1 MDIIDEWLIIQEVI
15 LLTKAWQSL
24 MKPVTL
30 MMILMKH
37 LKDSFCCETL
47 EVNIEGLNLNKKAN
61 EDNTEH
67 LNILNVLLEQGYRCL
82 YI

>member
-1 MDIIDEWLIIQEVI
+1 
-15 LLTKAWQSL
+15 
-24 MKPVTL
+24 

-61 EDNTEH
+61 EDNTEQ

>member
-1 MDIIDEWLIIQEVI
+1 
-15 LLTKAWQSL
+15 

-37 LKDSFCCETL
+37 LKDSFCCEIL
-47 EVNIEGLNLNKKAN
+47 EVKVEGLNLNKKAN
-61 EDNTEH
+61 EDNTEQ
-67 LNILNVLLEQGYRCL
+67 LNISNVLLEQGYRCL